1 MDKILAPIKHRIL
14 QYIDNKGFEKIK
26 FLENLGVSA
35 SNFRGSS
42 LKSEIGGEVIA
53 KILSQDETLSAD
65 WLLTNMGSMFKSA
78 SLNYLE
84 DRADVYELKTDRKIK
99 TQVIPLYDIEAAAG
113 IVTLFAD
120 ATKTTPIDY
129 IQVPGLPKC
138 DGAVKINGDSMY
150 PLLKSGDIV
159 MYKQIHNIKDGIYW
173 GEMYLISIDMDG
185 DDLVTV
191 KYIQKSDKGENYIK
205 LVSQNSHHQERDVQ
219 LKKVRALALIKASIR
234 INSMS

>member
-1 MDKILAPIKHRIL
+1 MSNQVDKNLIFNKLKAEYNCDSDTDFAHFLGIKP
-14 QYIDNKGFEKIK
+14 Q
-26 FLENLGVSA
+26 
-35 SNFRGSS
+35 
-42 LKSEIGGEVIA
+42 
-53 KILSQDETLSAD
+53 TLSSWRTRNSWD
-65 WLLTNMGSMFKSA
+65 IELIYSKCVNVSGDYLLTGEGAVKKSTLDFVSDKA
-78 SLNYLE
+78 E
-84 DRADVYELKTDRKIK
+84 VYSLKTDRKVK
-99 TQVIPLYDIEAAAG
+99 NQVIPLYDIEAAAG

-205 LVSQNSHHQERDVQ
+205 LVSQNSHHQERDVL